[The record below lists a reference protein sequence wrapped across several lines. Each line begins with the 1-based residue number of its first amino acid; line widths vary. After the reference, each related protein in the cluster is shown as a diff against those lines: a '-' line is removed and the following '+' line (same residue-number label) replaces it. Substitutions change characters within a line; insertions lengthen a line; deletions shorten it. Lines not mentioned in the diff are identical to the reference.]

1 MSYDVNSKISVCPA
15 DYTLL
20 SSELRAVAH
29 VLRYVDYI
37 HSVTDDA
44 DFPTA
49 IINVCSDY
57 LYHVS
62 EACEA
67 AANPVTRKDDVDGC
81 SD

>member
-1 MSYDVNSKISVCPA
+1 MIYNVDYKKNNFPA

-29 VLRYVDYI
+29 VLRYADYI

-62 EACEA
+62 ESCEA
-67 AANPVTRKDDVDGC
+67 AANPVTRKEDVNGC